1 MSARGLL
8 FAALLI
14 AGCEAS
20 KPATAPAPAPAATP
34 ASPSPAPAPA
44 AQPAAGPLASTPPE
58 LFGAPFASEVPEVAL
73 SQLIA
78 DPAPYADKVIE
89 TRGKVSQVCQAAGC
103 WMELSAAGAGAAVNE
118 RVRTPMA
125 GHAFF
130 VPKTIVGKEARVQ
143 GRVELIALSEPMKQH
158 LEAEGAKATGS
169 ALSISAL
176 SVAVQ

>member
-1 MSARGLL
+1 MSRFMKARSLAVCVVLGLS
-8 FAALLI
+8 
-14 AGCEAS
+14 GCQ
-20 KPATAPAPAPAATP
+20 PARAPARTEVAKLDPPVITV
-34 ASPSPAPAPA
+34 SE
-44 AQPAAGPLASTPPE
+44 QASTPPE
-58 LFGAPFASEVPEVAL
+58 LFGAPFAGEVPEVAL

-78 DPAPYADKVIE
+78 DPAPYAGKIIE

-103 WMELSAAGAGAAVNE
+103 WMELSTAGVGSGASE

-130 VPKTIVGKEARVQ
+130 VPKTIVGKDARVQ
-143 GRVELIALSEPMKQH
+143 GRVELIALSEPMKKH

-176 SVAVQ
+176 SVSVQ